1 MLSYFLQSRLK
12 DKHCIHAAIIVCYS
26 QSVNQ
31 QGPSINYKDEPL
43 ILCDL
48 GSLELYSSSMHKQ
61 SRTPQTRQNRHC
73 PSIDQSTVSVWVIYQ
88 MHILVNILS
97 ECYVKYQKLKN
108 NYDVLWLF
116 FWRQRE
122 RHRNKRQST
131 YCRPKKKKKFFLMV
145 WILWGEIFTASNRKL
160 YMFY

>member
-1 MLSYFLQSRLK
+1 MLPYFLQSKLN
-12 DKHCIHAAIIVCYS
+12 DKHCTRAAIIVCYS

-116 FWRQRE
+116 LTSAQE
-122 RHRNKRQST
+122 TQKQKT
-131 YCRPKKKKKFFLMV
+131 IYLLQAKMV